1 MKKLLKLL
9 AVLAAVF
16 VVLLIAAF
24 ITLKIMFPPEKIKTI
39 AQGYAAQALQRE
51 VNFSDVSFNLIGVTL
66 KDFAVSEK
74 SSFAQGTFVK
84 ADEAVVKIALKPL
97 FKKRIEIAS
106 VGLEGLDVNILK
118 TKDGNFN
125 FSDLLSETASSQP
138 SETQEPQ
145 ASSDFPFELNAQRIY
160 AQDCNLYYKDLQSGM
175 DASVTNLNL
184 EIKNFSLNA
193 PFDASLSFTTDY
205 QDASGLNVTIPVQA
219 SATADLAA
227 MDFNKARAALNNLT
241 MKYKDITFTLWG
253 EAKNFEKP
261 DLELKGKISGVS
273 NASLSDVLPDLPAF
287 VLPDIHFSAAAQ
299 ADLQSSS
306 AVIKLAKLSLSDS
319 FFSAKGSAGW
329 GGAAPTYN
337 LSAELFADM
346 AQVANMAQMLSGYG
360 IGGVMRGQFSA
371 TDKKDGQDVRG
382 SLTMK
387 DLTVVYDPLTLS
399 GLNGTIVIKSLA
411 DVSCSS
417 LTGKLNQA
425 PFTSSFA
432 YKDLG
437 GVLDLLFHFDLSKL
451 TLERFPGGNT
461 EETAASQTADTSEE
475 AAPEGPETLFN
486 VKGSVKIGEISVPF
500 FTTQGFELNA
510 DLKKA
515 SAAMKQANGSVKFV
529 LQEGAVKD
537 LDLFAR
543 ENRIIKILT
552 LPLTLVNK
560 VTSKLGVEIFPAQ
573 KPEDKGKIKFSSG
586 SGEYVFQNGLMTVAE
601 THFNSSVS
609 DMKASGTLNFKN
621 EALNMRVSATVL
633 TSQTPIVIKIGGTMS
648 QPSGKLDVAGTAA
661 GLVGGILNYKTPVKV
676 AGTTANAAKSTAEAG
691 ATAVKDTVGAAVGVV
706 KGIGGLFKKKDSEEK
721 K

>member
-1 MKKLLKLL
+1 MKKLFKLL
-9 AVLAAVF
+9 AVLAVIF

-24 ITLKIMFPPEKIKTI
+24 ITLKIMFPPEKIKSL
-39 AQGYAAQALQRE
+39 AQGYATQALQRE
-51 VNFSDVSFNLIGVTL
+51 VNFSDASFNLIGLTL

-74 SSFAQGTFVK
+74 SSFEQGTFVK

-106 VGLEGLDVNILK
+106 VGLEGLDVNVIK
-118 TKDGNFN
+118 NKDGNFN
-125 FSDLLSETASSQP
+125 FSDLISETADTQT
-138 SETQEPQ
+138 SETTEAQT
-145 ASSDFPFELNAQRIY
+145 SSAFPFELNAERIY
-160 AQDCNLYYKDLQSGM
+160 AKDCNLYYKDLQNGM

-184 EIKNFSLNA
+184 EIKDFSLNA

-205 QDASGLNVTIPVQA
+205 QDAAGLNVTIPVQA

-227 MDFNKARAALNNLT
+227 MDLNKARASLNNLT
-241 MKYKDITFTLWG
+241 MKYKNILFTLWG

-261 DLELKGKISGVS
+261 DVELKGKISGVS
-273 NASLSDVLPDLPAF
+273 NAALSDILPDLPAF

-299 ADLQSSS
+299 ADLETSS
-306 AVIKLAKLSLSDS
+306 AVLKQLKLSLSDS
-319 FFSAKGSAGW
+319 FFSAKGNAGW
-329 GGAAPTYN
+329 GGVTPTYN
-337 LSAELFADM
+337 LNAELFADM
-346 AQVANMAQMLSGYG
+346 AQIANMAQMLSGYG
-360 IGGVMRGQFSA
+360 IGGVLRGQISA

-399 GLNGTIVIKSLA
+399 KLNGTVLIKSLA
-411 DVSCSS
+411 DVSCAS
-417 LTGKLNQA
+417 LTGQLNQA

-437 GVLDLLFHFDLSKL
+437 GILDLLFNFDLSKL
-451 TLERFPGGNT
+451 TLERFPGGTT
-461 EETAASQTADTSEE
+461 EETAASETEEKPAGTAT
-475 AAPEGPETLFN
+475 EGPETLFN
-486 VKGSVKIGEISVPF
+486 VKASVKIGEISVPF

-515 SAAMKQANGSVKFV
+515 SATMKQANGSVKFV

-661 GLVGGILNYKTPVKV
+661 GLVGGILNYKTPGKV
-676 AGTTANAAKSTAEAG
+676 ASTTASAAKSTAEAG
-691 ATAVKDTVGAAVGVV
+691 ANAVKDTVGAAVGVV